1 MWNGM
6 VWYESE
12 IGRKERGEQR
22 PELLARSNKKDT
34 SDARVRFLRVPFIYI
49 LSAAAAAIRIGTDY
63 MTWVV
68 VLLVLN

>member
-1 MWNGM
+1 M
-6 VWYESE
+6 VWYKSE

-49 LSAAAAAIRIGTDY
+49 LSAAAAIRIGTDY